1 MTDTD
6 PTAPTD
12 TPTDAAADTPTD
24 TATDTSTDT
33 ATDVDG
39 DQSADQPDR
48 PTVLYPIQVLE
59 GESLPA
65 GIADVLANAHVVLAG
80 YHVIPEQTAADQ
92 AREQF
97 GERAMAKLEEF
108 AAALTDAGATVD
120 VRLVFTHE
128 AQTTIDRL
136 IYEHDSLAVLVPNG
150 ADTLESVLF
159 AVRGTVGIE
168 RNTRLVA
175 GLFASTDA
183 TVTLYHALADDETDA
198 EGESLLDSTVTAL
211 VDRGVR
217 PEAIE
222 TILDR
227 PDAPF
232 DAIANHAADH
242 DAVVMGETDPSVT
255 TFVFGMP
262 SEQVAE
268 RFLGPV
274 FVVQRERPGEDQS
287 AEDQPDGDQSAE
299 E

>member
-6 PTAPTD
+6 PTTPTDAPTD
-12 TPTDAAADTPTD
+12 TAADAPTDTAADAPTD
-24 TATDTSTDT
+24 TATE
-33 ATDVDG
+33 ADG
-39 DQSADQPDR
+39 DPSIDRPDR
-48 PTVLYPIQVLE
+48 PTVLYPIRVLE
-59 GESLPA
+59 GESLPT
-65 GIADVLANAHVVLAG
+65 GIAELLANAHVVLAG

-108 AAALTDAGATVD
+108 AAALSDAGATVD

-128 AQTTIDRL
+128 AQATINRL
-136 IYEHDSLAVLVPNG
+136 IYEHDCLAVLVPNG
-150 ADTLESVLF
+150 VDVPESVLL
-159 AVRGTVGIE
+159 AVRGDVGLD

-175 GLFASTDA
+175 GLFATTDA
-183 TVTLYHALADDETDA
+183 TITLYHALDGDEPDA
-198 EGESLLDSTVTAL
+198 EGESLLETTTAAL
-211 VDRGVR
+211 VDRGVS

-227 PDAPF
+227 PDAPIE
-232 DAIANHAADH
+232 AIAGHAADH

-274 FVVQRERPGEDQS
+274 FVVQRERPGEGQ
-287 AEDQPDGDQSAE
+287 AGDDEPGE

>member
-6 PTAPTD
+6 PTSATDAPTG
-12 TPTDAAADTPTD
+12 TEAD
-24 TATDTSTDT
+24 TATDTAADTPADT
-33 ATDVDG
+33 AADVDG
-39 DQSADQPDR
+39 DPSADQPDR

-59 GESLPA
+59 GESLPV

-108 AAALTDAGATVD
+108 AATLADAGATVD
-120 VRLVFTHE
+120 VHLVFTHE

-136 IYEHDSLAVLVPNG
+136 IYEHGSLAVLVPNG
-150 ADTLESVLF
+150 ADALESVLL
-159 AVRGTVGIE
+159 AVRGEVGLE
-168 RNTRLVA
+168 RNARLAA

-183 TVTLYHALADDETDA
+183 TLTLYHAIGGDETEA

-217 PEAIE
+217 PEAID

-232 DAIANHAADH
+232 DAIARHAADH

-262 SEQVAE
+262 AEQIAE

-274 FVVQRERPGEDQS
+274 FVVQRERPGEEQS
-287 AEDQPDGDQSAE
+287 AADHPDGDQSGE
-299 E
+299 G